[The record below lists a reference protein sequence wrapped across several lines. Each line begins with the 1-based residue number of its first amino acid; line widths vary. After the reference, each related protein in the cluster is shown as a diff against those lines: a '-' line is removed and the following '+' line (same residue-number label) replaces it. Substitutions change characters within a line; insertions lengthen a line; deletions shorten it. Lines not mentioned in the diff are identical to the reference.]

1 MWIKSGHAWF
11 GSCLFQSSRPI
22 FHQGRREGFGER
34 SSGNLLVPAS
44 LFLRYTTRLPNLL
57 MNNTSSAA
65 QVCFYMEEYVCVYVC
80 EGTWCIPPMTIWVF
94 STSLTASVCMCVC
107 VFMCVQ
113 HTPLIRATVGGEK
126 SESCQAQNSQIGALS
141 ACVDITIQNPP
152 TFLLYPPSVWTLV
165 SLAAASCSVFLIA
178 SRSTNESRLFFVL
191 RNK

>member
-1 MWIKSGHAWF
+1 MCESRAAMLGLVLAF
-11 GSCLFQSSRPI
+11 SSPVDQSSIREDEKALVKEALGIYLSRP
-22 FHQGRREGFGER
+22 
-34 SSGNLLVPAS
+34 
-44 LFLRYTTRLPNLL
+44 
-57 MNNTSSAA
+57 
-65 QVCFYMEEYVCVYVC
+65 VCFSDTQPGYLTCWWTTQAVQSKFVSIWTSVRVYVC

-94 STSLTASVCMCVC
+94 STSLTVSVCVCVC

-113 HTPLIRATVGGEK
+113 HTPLILAAVGGEK

-178 SRSTNESRLFFVL
+178 SRSTNESHLFFVL
-191 RNK
+191 WNK